1 MWPLFAF
8 FSPYFYFSKRCFL
21 IATSPQPP
29 LHQQKTSCGLF
40 LPVDGDKALWDF
52 LFSHFNTTLFV
63 FIYSLQ
69 KCVFSLGCILFK
81 NQHFKS
87 VEPMW
92 RMTSFITL
100 DYNQSHFLL
109 LFWLAPLQPL
119 TKWWGKRFNQRSPHS
134 VHSWSRQIGFDLN
147 VNGRAGHRTAY
158 WLSSS
163 SFLFSDDPPSPPPP
177 HHPLPLSSP
186 QWQQI
191 EL

>member
-1 MWPLFAF
+1 M
-8 FSPYFYFSKRCFL
+8 
-21 IATSPQPP
+21 
-29 LHQQKTSCGLF
+29 SCGLF

-87 VEPMW
+87 VELMW

-100 DYNQSHFLL
+100 DYNQSHF
-109 LFWLAPLQPL
+109 FAPLLIGTPSTADEMMRQALQSAL
-119 TKWWGKRFNQRSPHS
+119 TSLVAQLISAKRFWFERERARRPQDGVLIVFVFILILGRPPRPPRS
-134 VHSWSRQIGFDLN
+134 
-147 VNGRAGHRTAY
+147 
-158 WLSSS
+158 
-163 SFLFSDDPPSPPPP
+163 
-177 HHPLPLSSP
+177 HPLPLSSP